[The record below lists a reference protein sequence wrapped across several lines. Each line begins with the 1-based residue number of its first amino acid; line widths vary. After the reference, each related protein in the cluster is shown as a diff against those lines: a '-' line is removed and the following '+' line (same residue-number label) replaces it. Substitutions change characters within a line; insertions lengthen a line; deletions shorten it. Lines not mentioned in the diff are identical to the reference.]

1 MSGFSMSMSML
12 AILAFVGIVIYLALQ
27 DKKNR
32 EANDAK
38 ITKLTYEVNA
48 VNQDRYLMDQVQKA
62 RLAQQEDAVQNLDL
76 NYVTKEQLAKGL
88 VTRNLETNVMKL
100 ESMSSTD
107 IKSLS
112 KPVKIYEG
120 FAATDDKPLKGFTMG
135 YNKAANFAEVKAD
148 AIDSAMGT
156 FASADLGKATV
167 TDLSVKNVNITGD
180 MNLKNVSGDAMTS
193 KTMTAAQADLS
204 TIVSKDL
211 TATKGQFDNL
221 NVGYTTA
228 GQIVANDKI
237 CLGSM
242 CMDKKVFSNITQNG
256 GKGAPG
262 IGIADINTTPD
273 NSRVMMKMSDG
284 TTKSFPLPVGKTGE
298 AGRPGAQGM
307 PGPQGR
313 QGNPGAPGPRGPS
326 GVGVDDIAGVATS
339 HDRIVIAWKDK
350 SMKNMEIPMKNP
362 QLITGITFNKEN
374 GAMAIKYLDGKV
386 ETMMLPAGGGGE
398 GKGAPGPQGPP
409 GPPGPAGPA
418 SSGGGGSMDATP
430 LRIAK
435 DNKDYTLLG
444 THKQDGEQNPRVV
457 ISGHDRNWNAGG
469 IEYLATNKG
478 EHRWLTKGGKH
489 MAMTMN
495 PEGQVNVNGTLS
507 VNHGVNDWNWLRMYK
522 NDGDQLF
529 FGADGTNR
537 GIWSHGDRPISIY
550 TAGANRMSIDKDGRT
565 TFTGPTQVNNILKVN
580 RAAADKYPDGW
591 GAGVHA
597 WDVYANGTVGAGK
610 DGAVNAYINSAGDSK
625 VNTMTLG
632 NKFRFSGVG
641 DAHANDDWLRM
652 FDAEGKG
659 YRGGI
664 AMANLWV
671 RDNSHL
677 NGTTN
682 VNGILKVRHGHAG
695 WTNNASIS
703 AQAVDGQIGASFAG
717 AEGWSHF
724 PWENQHT
731 YIRPGKNNHNIYIG
745 DWGAAAVVLGRG
757 NTEVYTQ
764 GNARISSHL
773 CIGGT
778 CINENHLKML
788 TDGFRIQT
796 LGNGHHN
803 GAFIHTHGGGQ
814 MQVAAH
820 QYRTHYRP
828 IRDW

>member
-1 MSGFSMSMSML
+1 MSMSML

-62 RLAQQEDAVQNLDL
+62 RLAQQEEAVQNLDL

-107 IKSLS
+107 IKALA

-120 FAATDDKPLKGFTMG
+120 FAAGDEAPLKGFTMG
-135 YNKAANFAEVKAD
+135 YNKAANFAELKAD
-148 AIDSAMGT
+148 AIDGAVGT

-167 TDLSVKNVNITGD
+167 TDLNVKNVNITGD
-180 MNLKNVSGDAMTS
+180 MSLKNVSGDAMTS

-228 GQIVANDKI
+228 GQIVANEKI

-242 CMDKKVFSNITQNG
+242 CMDKNIFSNITQNG

-262 IGIADINTTPD
+262 IGIADISATPD
-273 NSRVMMKMSDG
+273 NSRLNVKLNDG
-284 TTKSFPLPVGKTGE
+284 TTKSFPLPAGKTGA
-298 AGRPGAQGM
+298 AGQPGGQGM

-313 QGNPGAPGPRGPS
+313 QGNPGAPGPQGPA
-326 GVGVDDIAGVATS
+326 GVGVDDIAGVATT
-339 HDRIVIAWKDK
+339 HDRIVITWKDK
-350 SMKNMEIPMKNP
+350 GMKNLEIPMKNP

-386 ETMMLPAGGGGE
+386 DTMMLPAGGGGE

-418 SSGGGGSMDATP
+418 GSGGGGSMDATP

-435 DNKDYTLLG
+435 DNTDYTLLG
-444 THKQDGEQNPRVV
+444 THKVDGEQNPRVV

-489 MAMTMN
+489 IAMAMY
-495 PEGQVNVNGTLS
+495 PEGQLNVNGTLS
-507 VNHGVNDWNWLRMYK
+507 VNNGVNDWNWLRMYK

-537 GIWSHGDRPISIY
+537 GIWSHGDRPMSIY

-580 RAAADKYPDGW
+580 RAAGDKYPDGW
-591 GAGVHA
+591 GAGVHS

-641 DAHANDDWLRM
+641 DAHGNDDWLRM
-652 FDAEGKG
+652 FNAEGKD

-671 RDNSHL
+671 RDNSYL

-682 VNGILKVRHGHAG
+682 VTGVLKVRHGHG
-695 WTNNASIS
+695 DWTNNASIS

-724 PWENQHT
+724 PWVDQNT
-731 YIRPGKNNHNIYIG
+731 YIRPGRNNKNIYIG

-757 NTEVYTQ
+757 NTDVYTQ
-764 GNARISSHL
+764 GNARISGAL

-778 CINENHLKML
+778 CINENHLKIL
-788 TDGFRIQT
+788 TDGARIQT
-796 LGNGHHN
+796 LGNGWHE
-803 GAFIHTHGGGQ
+803 GRFIHTHGGGQ
-814 MQVAAH
+814 MAIADP
-820 QYRTHYRP
+820 QYRTHYRFV
-828 IRDW
+828 RDW